1 MENTSNDLLKI
12 QLNQEATISIQKT
25 YVVARGLIAVGII
38 VVAINLGFFVLDY
51 FITDH
56 YFKDDGWTTRIRK
69 FIVPVLNVVGLVM
82 FLFQIFLYFNFFRK
96 ARRAI
101 LLKDSDQFNQSF
113 HLFYKSSLYALAQF
127 VINLLVSIYY
137 FYSYYQI
144 LISLPA

>member
-1 MENTSNDLLKI
+1 MENTSNDLFKI

-25 YVVARGLIAVGII
+25 YIIARGLIAVGII

-82 FLFQIFLYFNFFRK
+82 FFLQIFLYFNFFRK

-101 LLKDSDQFNQSF
+101 LLNDSDLFNKSF
-113 HLFYKSSLYALAQF
+113 HLFYKNSLYALAQF
-127 VINLLVSIYY
+127 LINLLVSIYY

-144 LISLPA
+144 LISIPA

>member
-69 FIVPVLNVVGLVM
+69 FIVPVLNVVGVVM

-101 LLKDSDQFNQSF
+101 LLKDSDLFNQSF